1 MKQIE
6 TERLILREFLA
17 SDEDRFFEMDS
28 NPEVVKYIQPPA
40 QEMEQIRDNIA
51 NVQNQYRENGIGRWA
66 VIEKESG
73 LFIGWSGFRY
83 YRETVNNH
91 SDFYDLGYRFMPE
104 YWGKGY
110 ATETCIAWMKYGFEH
125 FNKDTFYATTHVD
138 HEASKNVLKKVGF
151 KCIETFDDDGD
162 PTDWLKVTKEDWQLS
177 QNMRKF

>member
-28 NPEVVKYIQPPA
+28 NPEVVKYIQPPVKG
-40 QEMEQIRDNIA
+40 MEQIRDNIK
-51 NVQNQYRENGIGRWA
+51 NVQNQYKENGIGRWA

-73 LFIGWSGFRY
+73 LFIGWSGFKFY
-83 YRETVNNH
+83 KEGVNNH
-91 SDFYDLGYRFMPE
+91 SNYYDLGYRFMPE

-125 FNKDTFYATTHVD
+125 FNKEEFYATTHVD

-151 KCIETFDDDGD
+151 KCIEIFDDEGD
-162 PTDWLKVTKEDWQLS
+162 PTDWLKATKEDWIGL
-177 QNMRKF
+177 NR

>member
-40 QEMEQIRDNIA
+40 KEMEQIRKNISD
-51 NVQNQYRENGIGRWA
+51 VQRQYKENGIGRWA
-66 VIEKESG
+66 VIEKASG
-73 LFIGWSGFRY
+73 LFIGWSGFCY

-110 ATETCIAWMKYGFEH
+110 ATETCIAWMKYGFDH
-125 FNKDTFYATTHVD
+125 FNKEEFYATTHVD

-151 KCIETFDDDGD
+151 KYVETFVDHGD
-162 PTDWLKVTKEDWQLS
+162 PTDWLKATKEEWEIS
-177 QNMRKF
+177 QNIHRD